1 VCQGVTRS
9 GVPMAARVLVVDD
22 EEPNRLTLE
31 RILVREGI
39 EVLHAPDGRAAVPL
53 LRDERPDLLLTDLKM
68 PGMTGLELMRI
79 ARTLDPEIEVIVM
92 TAFGTVETAVE
103 AMKEGAWDFVAKPL
117 RRAELVRALRKALE
131 KRRLV
136 RENKQLREELA
147 RAIPHEVVGRS
158 GPMRELLEE
167 ARQVADSHA
176 SVLITG
182 ESGTGKGRL
191 VRWMHEASPRREKPL
206 ISVNCGALPEALME
220 SELFGHEAGAFTGA
234 THRREGRFELAD
246 GGTLFLDE
254 VTEMAPQLQ
263 VKLLRVLQ
271 DGEFERLGGTRTLR
285 ADVRLLA
292 ATNRDPEQAITEGR
306 LREDLYYRLNVIRLD
321 LPPLRARRD
330 DIPLLAW
337 HFLQHSA
344 RRNGRQIHALAPE
357 AMDALAAWRWPGNV
371 RELENAIERA
381 VVLCRGDT
389 VELAH
394 LPKALRGEGVA
405 PTQLCFPVGT
415 PLKTVERDMILATL
429 RHCDGDKV
437 VAAELLGITA
447 RTIYRREAEWREEEG

>member
-1 VCQGVTRS
+1 
-9 GVPMAARVLVVDD
+9 
-22 EEPNRLTLE
+22 
-31 RILVREGI
+31 
-39 EVLHAPDGRAAVPL
+39 
-53 LRDERPDLLLTDLKM
+53 
-68 PGMTGLELMRI
+68 
-79 ARTLDPEIEVIVM
+79 
-92 TAFGTVETAVE
+92 
-103 AMKEGAWDFVAKPL
+103 
-117 RRAELVRALRKALE
+117 
-131 KRRLV
+131 
-136 RENKQLREELA
+136 
-147 RAIPHEVVGRS
+147 
-158 GPMRELLEE
+158 
-167 ARQVADSHA
+167 
-176 SVLITG
+176 
-182 ESGTGKGRL
+182 
-191 VRWMHEASPRREKPL
+191 
-206 ISVNCGALPEALME
+206 ME

-234 THRREGRFELAD
+234 TQRREGRFELAD

-285 ADVRLLA
+285 ADVRVLA
-292 ATNRDPEQAITEGR
+292 ATNRDPEQAIAEGR

-344 RRNGRQIHALAPE
+344 RRNGRQIQALAPE
-357 AMDALAAWRWPGNV
+357 AMDALIAWRWPGNV

-394 LPKALRGEGVA
+394 LPKALRGEGAA

-429 RHCDGDKV
+429 RHCEGDKV